1 MWCEVETGADAWEAS
16 ADPMEGGRGQGG
28 KSAASRHVPP
38 RTAGPPAVADP
49 QPRRVTAVAVTL
61 AVMDVSPSE
70 SMVTAMA
77 GSDPRTSGTTEPIE
91 DMDRDLDRDEDLRR
105 SERAAMDAPPGT
117 GERAV
122 HGDGVDPPA
131 QRSPGETAS
140 TGPQGNP
147 AAAQSARGWMAG
159 WLGAR

>member
-16 ADPMEGGRGQGG
+16 ADPLEGGRGLGE
-28 KSAASRHVPP
+28 SAASRYVPP
-38 RTAGPPAVADP
+38 WAAEPQVVADP

-105 SERAAMDAPPGT
+105 SEGAALDAPPST
-117 GERAV
+117 GERAE
-122 HGDGVDPPA
+122 HEGGVDPPA
-131 QRSPGETAS
+131 QRSPEETAS
-140 TGPQGNP
+140 TRPQGNP